1 MAKVGAI
8 LLVLLGMVILG
19 NLWFFGVEAVLGRFR
34 RWLGLDK
41 EPLVWHTL
49 SEEKDKEEPN
59 R

>member
-19 NLWFFGVEAVLGRFR
+19 NLWFFGVEAVLVRFR
-34 RWLGLDK
+34 SWLGLDK
-41 EPLVWHTL
+41 EPSVWHTL
-49 SEEKDKEEPN
+49 PEEKDKEESN